1 MVRKVA
7 PMDLRLLAAVSG
19 ELDGLN
25 VAALCRERR
34 ISRKTF
40 YKWRARYL
48 ALGVRGLE
56 EQPRRPHTSPRRL
69 RAEVEDAIVA
79 GRKHLLDDGL
89 DAGAASIRWHLQ
101 HRVRPLPSEATI
113 WRTLVRRGLIVP
125 EPAKRPRRSYRRFE
139 ADHPNECWQID
150 TTEWELRDRSR
161 VEIINLLDDHSRLA
175 IASQAVLTTTSE
187 AAWEV
192 FSAATRRWGLPTR
205 CLSDNGLAFS
215 GRLRGVEVFFEAN
228 LRNAGIRPITARPY
242 HPQTCGKV
250 ERFQQTLKHW
260 LRARHLARTLA
271 ELQAQLDAFCEHYN
285 HRRPHRALD
294 GSVPFERWAASPAV
308 SPTPNPI
315 PARNRATRRVSRI
328 GVVQLGRV
336 QIHIGKRHAGQRAQ
350 LITDGCHVAVLISG
364 QLVRQLEIDPTKT
377 YQPSGLRRGPL
388 RRDGT

>member
-1 MVRKVA
+1 MARKVA

-19 ELDGLN
+19 ELEGLN
-25 VAALCRERR
+25 VAALCRERG
-34 ISRKTF
+34 IARKTF

-48 ALGVRGLE
+48 AHGVRGLE
-56 EQPRRPHTSPRRL
+56 EQSRRPHTSPRRVGDD
-69 RAEVEDAIVA
+69 VEDAIVA
-79 GRKHLLDDGL
+79 ARKGLLDDGL
-89 DAGAASIRWHLQ
+89 DAGAASIRWHLH

-125 EPAKRPRRSYRRFE
+125 EPAKRPRRSYRRFV

-150 TTEWELRDRSR
+150 ATEWELRDRSR

-215 GRLRGVEVFFEAN
+215 GRLRGVEVLFEAH
-228 LRNAGIRPITARPY
+228 LRAAGIRPVTARPY

-250 ERFQQTLKHW
+250 ERFQQTLKRW
-260 LRARHLARTLA
+260 LRARRLARTLP
-271 ELQAQLDAFCEHYN
+271 ELQTQLDAFCEHYN

-294 GSVPFERWAASPAV
+294 QSVPFKRWAASPVV
-308 SPTPNPI
+308 SPAPNPLR
-315 PARNRATRRVSRI
+315 ATNRATRRVSQI

-336 QIHIGKRHAGQRAQ
+336 QIHIGKRHAGQQAE
-350 LITDGCHVAVLISG
+350 LITDGRHVAVLLGG
-364 QLVRQLEIDPTKT
+364 QLVRQLEIDTTRT